1 MIYMSLIKHKPQ
13 NFKFN
18 QANNNTSLWIV
29 ETTMQVEHHFL
40 DEVGDVAVFG
50 ASDVHCPVMCESLR
64 TANLFNRGS
73 MSEFYLHLYR
83 TVLKVLD
90 KILLTTGLCTISR
103 FGYFLFLKGKKNG
116 FSDKSFL
123 IFFRQH
129 NALYNSTTCKSLF
142 TYSYDKQ

>member
-1 MIYMSLIKHKPQ
+1 MTMKKLLNILLVYHTYMSLIKHTPQ

-18 QANNNTSLWIV
+18 EANNNTSLWIV
-29 ETTMQVEHHFL
+29 ETSMQVEHHFL

-50 ASDVHCPVMCESLR
+50 ASDVHCPVMRESLR

-90 KILLTTGLCTISR
+90 KILLTTGLCAISR
-103 FGYFLFLKGKKNG
+103 FGYFLFLKGKKPDSQTSN
-116 FSDKSFL
+116 F
-123 IFFRQH
+123 
-129 NALYNSTTCKSLF
+129 
-142 TYSYDKQ
+142 

>member
-1 MIYMSLIKHKPQ
+1 MSLIKHKSQ

-90 KILLTTGLCTISR
+90 KILLTTGLSTISR
-103 FGYFLFLKGKKNG
+103 FGYFF
-116 FSDKSFL
+116 
-123 IFFRQH
+123 
-129 NALYNSTTCKSLF
+129 
-142 TYSYDKQ
+142 YS